1 MRDKY
6 LQDLLAI
13 QTKIEGELL
22 LKKLPELSIG
32 DRVAAQL
39 VRGLLHTV
47 SPGTLKK
54 LDRIGIAPG
63 AKCGGFKCQS

>member
-1 MRDKY
+1 MKDKY

-13 QTKIEGELL
+13 QTKMEGELL

-32 DRVAAQL
+32 DRVAGQLLRGL
-39 VRGLLHTV
+39 VRTV
-47 SPGTLKK
+47 SPGTLRK

-63 AKCGGFKCQS
+63 VKI